1 MAQPRNFENRWTT
14 RIMGEVARRFRAEH
28 DRQAGAGGLSP
39 RPWCVLSCAILQRG
53 RLRCLIYG
61 EAARYRDYSETVC
74 QNRHQMDNAMR
85 QFAGGLHGDLD
96 VFARLVHDE
105 EEQVNQIVVPGTG
118 GRQTLTDSYLVEQ
131 LDARLGHRLE
141 GPLGVRLVQRLDGL
155 LGAGA
160 GAQLVTRLEAR
171 VAERAARLEAARA
184 AGQADRRRSLRH
196 RRRLDGWAGDNY
208 DKGSGHV
215 HFCANQ
221 MRAYGYKILP
231 PGAPPDEAPISMG
244 APDEGVSEQVWE
256 DSALDFIAVSELVLL
271 IAGRMHDGLAVC

>member
-53 RLRCLIYG
+53 
-61 EAARYRDYSETVC
+61 AAALPDVR
-74 QNRHQMDNAMR
+74 
-85 QFAGGLHGDLD
+85 GGG
-96 VFARLVHDE
+96 A
-105 EEQVNQIVVPGTG
+105 VPGLLGDGVPEPAPDGQTRCG
-118 GRQTLTDSYLVEQ
+118 SSPAGCMGTWMCLPGWCTTRRSRSTRLWCRARAGRQTLTDSYLVEQ

-171 VAERAARLEAARA
+171 VAERAAK
-184 AGQADRRRSLRH
+184 QADRRRSLRH
-196 RRRLDGWAGDNY
+196 RRRLDGWAGDGY
-208 DKGSGHV
+208 DRGSGHV
-215 HFCANQ
+215 HFCASQ

-231 PGAPPDEAPISMG
+231 PGAPPDEVPISMG
-244 APDEGVSEQVWE
+244 SPDEGISEAAWE
-256 DSALDFIAVSELVLL
+256 ESALDFIAVSELVLL
-271 IAGRMHDGLAVC
+271 LSGDLHDGLAVC